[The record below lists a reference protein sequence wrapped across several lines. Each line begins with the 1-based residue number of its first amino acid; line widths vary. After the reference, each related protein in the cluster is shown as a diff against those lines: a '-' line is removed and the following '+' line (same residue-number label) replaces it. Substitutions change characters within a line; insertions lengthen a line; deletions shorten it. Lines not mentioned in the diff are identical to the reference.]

1 MIIFFLIK
9 FRCMSS
15 LCPVVDGIIMIIIY
29 KREKPKMLAAA
40 PDLGSPADALISEQ
54 PSSLTGSA
62 ENLPGSDSATEPDE
76 SKTIEK

>member
-1 MIIFFLIK
+1 
-9 FRCMSS
+9 
-15 LCPVVDGIIMIIIY
+15 
-29 KREKPKMLAAA
+29 MLAAA

-54 PSSLTGSA
+54 PSSLTGST